1 MSREHPKKPQAKKL
15 FVENG
20 YTGKE
25 IHDLLGISEKG
36 ISKWRTDENWDE
48 ERAMYA
54 TTPEAIIQYLFS
66 EINLIK
72 DSAKDETGKRRAL
85 DTKEINA
92 LSVISTSIQKV
103 RGNVSPQI
111 VMQVLNG
118 FNIYLQSVDLELAK
132 KLTDYIAEYYNNYKS
147 DKI

>member
-72 DSAKDETGKRRAL
+72 DSAKDEEGKRRAL
-85 DTKEINA
+85 NTKEINA

-103 RGNVSPQI
+103 RGNISPQI

-118 FNIYLQSVDLELAK
+118 LIIYLQHKDLELAK
-132 KLTDYIAEYYNNYKS
+132 RLTDYIAEYYNNYKS
-147 DKI
+147 EKV